1 MSGIRRLNVGVVFL
15 VGLMAGAV
23 LVAAVSEIA
32 WSKVEEATPAAEAAS
47 GNWGIAPVGDNWN
60 YSWVI
65 SPQGKLYTVY
75 ADKRMTRIEVRGTLD
90 LTKEGGG

>member
-15 VGLMAGAV
+15 AGLMAGAV

-32 WSKVEEATPAAEAAS
+32 WSKGEEEATPAAAGS
-47 GNWGIAPVGDNWN
+47 GNWAIAPLGDSRN
-60 YSWVI
+60 YCWVI

-75 ADKRMTRIEVRGTLD
+75 ADKRMTNIEVKGVLD
-90 LTKEGGG
+90 LTKEGGR